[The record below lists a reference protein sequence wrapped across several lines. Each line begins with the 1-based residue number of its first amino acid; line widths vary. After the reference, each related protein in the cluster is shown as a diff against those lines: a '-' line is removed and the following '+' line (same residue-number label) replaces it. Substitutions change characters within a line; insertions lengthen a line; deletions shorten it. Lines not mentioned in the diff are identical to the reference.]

1 MHTYLKFEK
10 NRLLMIINLNYNKKN
25 QYLKIALN

>member
-10 NRLLMIINLNYNKKN
+10 NRFLMIINLNYNKKN